1 MLTKKSVLKTVK
13 EMPESFSVDD
23 LLDRMIFLQK
33 IENGLQQS
41 KRNQVVSTVEAKA
54 RLKKRL
60 K

>member
-13 EMPESFSVDD
+13 EMPENFSVDD

-41 KRNQVVSTVEAKA
+41 KRNQVISTVQAKG
-54 RLKKRL
+54 RLKKWLR
-60 K
+60 

>member
-1 MLTKKSVLKTVK
+1 MKTVK